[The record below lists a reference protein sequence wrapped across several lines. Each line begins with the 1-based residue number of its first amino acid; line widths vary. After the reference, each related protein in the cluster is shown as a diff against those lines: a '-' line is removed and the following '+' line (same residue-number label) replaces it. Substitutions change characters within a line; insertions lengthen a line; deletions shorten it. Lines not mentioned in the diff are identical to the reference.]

1 MLPKYH
7 AFFGFIFTVLLITF
21 FKITSV
27 QALLVFFS
35 SFLLDFDHYL
45 YYVYRKRDFNVKKA
59 YFFIKRLKKTILQYP
74 IKERNR
80 IFLGY
85 FIFHGLEAILLLFIL
100 GLLISPY
107 FFYISLGAFFHLT
120 IDIFYD
126 RKIYGRWER
135 ISIVYDFIKFKKLKK
150 TF

>member
-7 AFFGFIFTVLLITF
+7 AFFGFIFAVLLITF
-21 FKITSV
+21 FRITLI

-35 SFLLDFDHYL
+35 SFLIDFDHYL

-59 YFFIKRLKKTILQYP
+59 YFFIKKLHKTISQYP
-74 IKERNR
+74 IKKRNR

-85 FIFHGLEAILLLFIL
+85 FIFHGLEVIFLLFIL

-107 FFYISLGAFFHLT
+107 FFYISLGAFFHLAM
-120 IDIFYD
+120 DVFYE
-126 RKIYGRWER
+126 RKIYGSWDK
-135 ISIVYDFIKFKKLKK
+135 ISIIYDFIKFKKLKK
-150 TF
+150 VF